1 MSRTNDETVGAN
13 STCWAVAP
21 ATKAPLWPAHAG
33 SPARWGPRERL
44 WTLSVCCS
52 CNCNVGRVA
61 ASRSE
66 PPQRRPVRRSSQ
78 RAVPPAHTHLLPTGG
93 RPSLWTDRQTDR
105 QGYYWAYIR
114 TDLEHQNS
122 ALAVYT
128 LLEDLLASI
137 VEWAC
142 TPPSATAETRALTAP
157 YGDGGYKAVDSDR

>member
-1 MSRTNDETVGAN
+1 MVDVWLHLAPSHPNVARCAAALSALSPRLTL
-13 STCWAVAP
+13 TCCRPGDGP
-21 ATKAPLWPAHAG
+21 ACGQA
-33 SPARWGPRERL
+33 
-44 WTLSVCCS
+44 
-52 CNCNVGRVA
+52 
-61 ASRSE
+61 
-66 PPQRRPVRRSSQ
+66 
-78 RAVPPAHTHLLPTGG
+78 
-93 RPSLWTDRQTDR
+93 DR
-105 QGYYWAYIR
+105 QGYDWAYIR